1 MGLRIPWLETTSKQ
15 ERKRREEKAQR
26 LMFPLGEEQRAAE
39 LQLLRQLIG
48 TRARDSD
55 ILFQLFQ
62 AKDCLRRREDEDPEE
77 QNGRLWEWLHSQL
90 ARAYPPEER
99 MRFLALAELEQGLQS
114 LQDLPDAAA
123 VCRRARELCAE
134 KADYLK

>member
-1 MGLRIPWLETTSKQ
+1 MGMRIPWLEMTSKQ
-15 ERKRREEKAQR
+15 EQHRREEKARQ
-26 LMFPLGEEQRAAE
+26 LMFPFGEPQRAAE
-39 LQLLRQLIG
+39 LQLLRELIG
-48 TRARDSD
+48 TRSRDTD

-90 ARAYPPEER
+90 ARAYTPEER
-99 MRFLALAELEQGLQS
+99 MRFLALAELEQGMQH

-123 VCRRARELCAE
+123 ICRRATELCAE
-134 KADYLK
+134 KANYLE